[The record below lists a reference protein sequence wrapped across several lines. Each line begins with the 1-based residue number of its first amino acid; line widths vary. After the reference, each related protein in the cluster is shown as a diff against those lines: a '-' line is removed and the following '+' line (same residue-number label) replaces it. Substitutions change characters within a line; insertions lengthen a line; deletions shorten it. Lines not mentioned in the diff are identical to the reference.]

1 MSLRSINDLLIELAY
16 MDKVRTHVLILGLVQ
31 GVFFRASAVY
41 QARDLKITGW
51 VRNCRDGRV
60 ELVLE
65 GEKSA
70 VGRMISWCR
79 KGPPGAAVD
88 SLEINREDYQ
98 GEFSSFSIR
107 Y

>member
-1 MSLRSINDLLIELAY
+1 MN
-16 MDKVRTHVLILGLVQ
+16 KVRAHVLISGSVQ
-31 GVFFRASAVY
+31 GVFFRANALY
-41 QARDLKITGW
+41 QAQGLGITGW

-60 ELVLE
+60 EVVLE

-70 VGRMISWCR
+70 LDRMISWCR
-79 KGPPGAAVD
+79 KGPPGATVD
-88 SLEINREDYQ
+88 NLKISREDYQ

>member
-1 MSLRSINDLLIELAY
+1 
-16 MDKVRTHVLILGLVQ
+16 MDKVRVRLFISGSVQ
-31 GVFFRASAVY
+31 GVFFRANAMY
-41 QARDLKITGW
+41 QAQGLGITGW

-60 ELVLE
+60 EVVLE
-65 GEKSA
+65 GEKLA
-70 VGRMISWCR
+70 VDEMISWCR

-88 SLEINREDYQ
+88 NLEINREDYQ

>member
-1 MSLRSINDLLIELAY
+1 
-16 MDKVRTHVLILGLVQ
+16 MDKLRAHILISGSVQ
-31 GVFFRASAVY
+31 GIFFRANALY
-41 QARDLKITGW
+41 QAQALGITGW

-70 VGRMISWCR
+70 LDKMIGWCR
-79 KGPPGAAVD
+79 KGPPGASVD
-88 SLEINREDYQ
+88 NLKISREDYQ
-98 GEFSSFSIR
+98 GEFSSFSIS

>member
-1 MSLRSINDLLIELAY
+1 
-16 MDKVRTHVLILGLVQ
+16 MDKVRAHVLISGLVQ
-31 GVFFRASAVY
+31 GVFFRANAVY
-41 QARDLKITGW
+41 QAQDLNITGW

-65 GEKSA
+65 GERLA
-70 VGRMISWCR
+70 VDRMISWCR

-88 SLEINREDYQ
+88 NVKISWEDYQ
-98 GEFSSFSIR
+98 GEFSSFSLK